1 MLVTARNAAGVFV
14 IFSGTGGP
22 MPSARNLAHIG
33 LDVGSTTVKVVIFN
47 TEAEAVYARYQRHM
61 SDVRATVAQMLAEA
75 LDAAP
80 LFRGQ

>member
-1 MLVTARNAAGVFV
+1 MNEFADKRRSGSFVRGGARLRSFFITAVPHGGMLVTARNAAGVFV

-47 TEAEAVYARYQRHM
+47 TEA
-61 SDVRATVAQMLAEA
+61 
-75 LDAAP
+75 
-80 LFRGQ
+80 